1 MRGGT
6 YVLPTGVMTVLR
18 LRGAETISTSS
29 IMNRIKQITAII
41 DADIPLVPVPVTFS
55 TVVEPAIETL

>member
-6 YVLPTGVMTVLR
+6 YVLPTGVITVLR

-29 IMNRIKQITAII
+29 IMNSTKKITAII
-41 DADIPLVPVPVTFS
+41 DADISLPPVVVTFS
-55 TVVEPAIETL
+55 TVVDPAIVTL